1 MCVSVQVN
9 STPALPAPTVLS
21 PQQRSPHSTG
31 DSCRRKGPSRL
42 ERERRR
48 RIKFNQIKTASK
60 ELHTQQTGEG
70 GSSLSSNS
78 TVSAPGISKN
88 VEYSQARTHTHA
100 RAHTHTHT
108 KLGMVV
114 YYW

>member
-88 VEYSQARTHTHA
+88 VEYSQARTHTRA